1 MDFGTIFQLRDKK
14 FWWINVV
21 FYFTMSLLLATV
33 LCYLIFIVK
42 NNIQRHEIKEWE
54 EKLLTVGT
62 ESQKDQEKE
71 VIAYQ
76 RKIADFVRLFRSHE
90 FASNVFVFM
99 EKQTFPNV
107 WFKQFNLSA
116 AEAQI
121 QVSGEADDMQTF
133 GRQVAG
139 FENNEYVESVN
150 VLNSSLNSTAKIDF
164 NLSLSLEDK
173 IFDYIA
179 EEKEISIIETTSPTD
194 GQPLVDQTI
203 QQNSGK
209 LITLFNFSSPEA
221 IGVIDQTNHTIK
233 LDVPFGAD
241 LTNLTPTINISTG
254 ATIFPLSESPQDF
267 TNPISY
273 IVTAQDSTTQKYI
286 VNVNVLPKPKSSTG
300 TIVIWIVF
308 IIIILSIV
316 GAGIFWFM
324 KKNKQNVNL

>member
-1 MDFGTIFQLRDKK
+1 
-14 FWWINVV
+14 
-21 FYFTMSLLLATV
+21 
-33 LCYLIFIVK
+33 
-42 NNIQRHEIKEWE
+42 
-54 EKLLTVGT
+54 
-62 ESQKDQEKE
+62 
-71 VIAYQ
+71 
-76 RKIADFVRLFRSHE
+76 
-90 FASNVFVFM
+90 
-99 EKQTFPNV
+99 
-107 WFKQFNLSA
+107 
-116 AEAQI
+116 
-121 QVSGEADDMQTF
+121 
-133 GRQVAG
+133 
-139 FENNEYVESVN
+139 
-150 VLNSSLNSTAKIDF
+150 
-164 NLSLSLEDK
+164 LSLSLEDK